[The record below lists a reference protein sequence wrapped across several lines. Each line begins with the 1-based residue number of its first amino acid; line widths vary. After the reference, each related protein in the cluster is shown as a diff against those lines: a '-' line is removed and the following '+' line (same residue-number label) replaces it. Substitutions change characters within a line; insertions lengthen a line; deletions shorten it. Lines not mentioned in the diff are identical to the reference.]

1 MMIRHRK
8 LTTAVILLSFVMAA
22 VSLFIVTRQKQDA
35 EDTAVASAV
44 ELQRLAEQ
52 NQAACKRLG
61 VAAAEKVLGRGVCQQ
76 AKEIVDR
83 PGPPGKQG
91 EVGAR
96 GPQGLQGPQGEQGP
110 QGPAGARGPQGVAG
124 PPPGCALLSSGCVG
138 AAGQTGP
145 TGATGATGAQGET
158 GPKGDQG
165 ERGPEGPVGQ
175 AGESGPMGPQGP
187 QGERGPQGIPGP
199 DSSVAKCAELNGEL
213 KKITV
218 QTPTLEPA
226 DLLVCVLPQ
235 G

>member
-1 MMIRHRK
+1 MTRDGWLFK
-8 LTTAVILLSFVMAA
+8 GVALLALVVAGVGLWLT
-22 VSLFIVTRQKQDA
+22 SLQKTDA
-35 EDTAVASAV
+35 EDRAAGV
-44 ELQRLAEQ
+44 EIELSDLAAK

-61 VAAAEKVLGRGVCQQ
+61 VAVAEKTLGHGVCQQ

-91 EVGAR
+91 EAGAR

-145 TGATGATGAQGET
+145 TGATGATGAQGEP

-187 QGERGPQGIPGP
+187 AGPQGPQGIPGP

-218 QTPTLEPA
+218 LTPGPA
-226 DLLVCVLPQ
+226 ADILVCVLPE